1 MHAFHIQNLNVKSPF
16 NIRKEEIKPKDG
28 TSRKCH
34 SMIAKF
40 TRYSLLVKQIIPL
53 MSESLSRLKRGKT
66 LMISPNMKSSVTAP
80 KLTVSSKGFQP
91 PTLAAT
97 PSTRPAPAPATSA
110 PPTKG
115 LSLLCGKLKTVAY
128 VKLAHVMFEGSSLTS
143 GSSEYLMP
151 RPSSGGPG

>member
-53 MSESLSRLKRGKT
+53 MSESLSRLQFHKEREN
-66 LMISPNMKSSVTAP
+66 SDD
-80 KLTVSSKGFQP
+80 LTEYEVLGDGPEADRVLEGVPAAHLGRHALHP
-91 PTLAAT
+91 PRPRHL
-97 PSTRPAPAPATSA
+97 RPA
-110 PPTKG
+110 
-115 LSLLCGKLKTVAY
+115 
-128 VKLAHVMFEGSSLTS
+128 HEGVVLVV
-143 GSSEYLMP
+143 
-151 RPSSGGPG
+151 R